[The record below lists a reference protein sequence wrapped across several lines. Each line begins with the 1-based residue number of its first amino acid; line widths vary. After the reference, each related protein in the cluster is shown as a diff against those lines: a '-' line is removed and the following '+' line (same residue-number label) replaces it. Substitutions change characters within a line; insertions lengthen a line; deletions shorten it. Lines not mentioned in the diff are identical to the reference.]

1 MPDCLA
7 TNQFSTEMKKK
18 LTTQETVRYRIKLI
32 KSISFLVWYR
42 YWTEIMDAGMPMP
55 ALVSRCRYQATYI
68 AIGYTVIK

>member
-32 KSISFLVWYR
+32 ESISFLVWYR

-55 ALVSRCRYQATYI
+55 AYSSSMPMPSYL
-68 AIGYTVIK
+68 AIGDTVIK